1 MTSPTPDPDP
11 SNNTSTDITPVD
23 LAADLAVTKTG
34 APSPVSAGGV
44 LTYTVEVSN
53 LGPADGQNVR
63 LTDPLPDQLSNGEY
77 SLDGVTFRSW
87 TGSLSL
93 GTLPAGG
100 ARTVVLRGTV
110 RADAAETIQNTVTIT
125 SDTPDPDP
133 TNNTATELTPVNTA
147 ADLAVTKIASPNP
160 AIHGQLLTYSILVQN
175 LGPDPAV
182 DGQITDMLPALL
194 LGQEFSLDS
203 GASWQPWT
211 GSYALGTIANGRQIQ
226 VLIRGTVSMDAEG
239 LVENTAT
246 VSSSTPDPDPG
257 NNSDTVRI
265 PVDVAADLAVV
276 KTGLPVAVRA
286 GEPLVYTMI
295 VTNAGPSAAQD
306 VELADQTPGALLGPA
321 LVTIMV

>member
-1 MTSPTPDPDP
+1 MTYTFAVGNAGPSSAVDVTLEDQQPAGLDGLEWSLDNGATWQPWTPTLPLGTLIPGAARVVLLRGVVSPAAGQTIVNTAAVTSPTPDPDP

-77 SLDGVTFRSW
+77 SLDSVTFQSW
-87 TGSLSL
+87 SGSLSL

-147 ADLAVTKIASPNP
+147 ADLAVTKIASPRSSLWTTGP
-160 AIHGQLLTYSILVQN
+160 AGSR
-175 LGPDPAV
+175 GREA
-182 DGQITDMLPALL
+182 M
-194 LGQEFSLDS
+194 
-203 GASWQPWT
+203 PW
-211 GSYALGTIANGRQIQ
+211 
-226 VLIRGTVSMDAEG
+226 
-239 LVENTAT
+239 
-246 VSSSTPDPDPG
+246 
-257 NNSDTVRI
+257 
-265 PVDVAADLAVV
+265 
-276 KTGLPVAVRA
+276 
-286 GEPLVYTMI
+286 
-295 VTNAGPSAAQD
+295 GPS
-306 VELADQTPGALLGPA
+306 PMGGRYRCSSGGR
-321 LVTIMV
+321 